1 MPLLAPEALGLGDGD
16 AADPDLVQR
25 LLHLV
30 ELERLDNRL
39 DLLHASDP
47 LRTVRPGSR
56 SKPDQA
62 RLSGSAGRVGA
73 VSRHLAPI
81 KSRANW
87 RIAGF
92 RGDSRRGKTD
102 VPQPQAAAS
111 FRCLKYRH

>member
-1 MPLLAPEALGLGDGD
+1 MRISDWSSDVCSSDL
-16 AADPDLVQR
+16 DLVQR

-47 LRTVRPGSR
+47 LRTVRHGPR

-73 VSRHLAPI
+73 ASRHLAPI
-81 KSRANW
+81 QRRATW

-92 RGDSRRGKTD
+92 SGDLRRGKT
-102 VPQPQAAAS
+102 AARKS
-111 FRCLKYRH
+111 VV

>member
-25 LLHLV
+25 LLHFV
-30 ELERLDNRL
+30 ELERLGNRL
-39 DLLHASDP
+39 ALLHASDP

-73 VSRHLAPI
+73 VSRDLAPI
-81 KSRANW
+81 KSEERTSELQTLL
-87 RIAGF
+87 RH
-92 RGDSRRGKTD
+92 SYD
-102 VPQPQAAAS
+102 V
-111 FRCLKYRH
+111 FCLKKKTNTHTLC

>member
-1 MPLLAPEALGLGDGD
+1 MRISDWSSDVCSSDL
-16 AADPDLVQR
+16 DLVQR

-102 VPQPQAAAS
+102 VPKP
-111 FRCLKYRH
+111 